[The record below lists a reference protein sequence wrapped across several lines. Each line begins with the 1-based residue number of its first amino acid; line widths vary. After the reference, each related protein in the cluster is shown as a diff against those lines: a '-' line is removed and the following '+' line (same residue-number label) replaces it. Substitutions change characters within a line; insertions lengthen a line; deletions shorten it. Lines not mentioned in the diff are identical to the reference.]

1 TDLHIEMIPFAATI
15 GVELISAEAHE
26 VRGSLA
32 WAPERCTEAG
42 TLHGGALMTLAD
54 TLGAACAY
62 LNLPEGATTAT
73 VESKTN
79 FFRPVRMTER
89 DRAAVR
95 VQLLAERIDPELPR
109 HRQHLGRERL
119 VQLDDVHV
127 LDRHPR
133 PLQHSPDGLD
143 RPDAHDLRLD
153 AGHGRGDD
161 SRPRT
166 DPELA
171 RPLLAHHDDRGRS
184 VVQRARVARRHP
196 AVGLERRLERRQS
209 LQPRR
214 RRPRMR
220 RPHRP

>member
-1 TDLHIEMIPFAATI
+1 
-15 GVELISAEAHE
+15 
-26 VRGSLA
+26 
-32 WAPERCTEAG
+32 
-42 TLHGGALMTLAD
+42 
-54 TLGAACAY
+54 
-62 LNLPEGATTAT
+62 
-73 VESKTN
+73 
-79 FFRPVRMTER
+79 MTER

-133 PLQHSPDGLD
+133 PSQHSPDGLD

-209 LQPRR
+209 LQRRLPPRPVVLRDAVPGRHLAVEEARVLGRHGALLRALCVLVHVLARDVPSLSDVLR
-214 RRPRMR
+214 RQFAIGASSPNSFWWSSSSDFG
-220 RPHRP
+220 